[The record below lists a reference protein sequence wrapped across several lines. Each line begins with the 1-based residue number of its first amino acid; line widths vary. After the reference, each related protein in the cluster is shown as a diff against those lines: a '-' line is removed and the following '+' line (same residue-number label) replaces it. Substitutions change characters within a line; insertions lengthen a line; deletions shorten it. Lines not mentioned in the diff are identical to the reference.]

1 MATVKREPPG
11 KTESSGSTIFPP
23 KVLAQLRKAMH
34 DEQSR
39 LRRQVV
45 GLEQEIKELHESGS
59 EENGFGSHPADVSGD
74 TYMEETQVSLLEN
87 TQLTL
92 GLIEQALE
100 RMERGTYGLCVDCGA
115 AIPFER
121 LQARPYAVRCVSCQA
136 SFDRKQHMKPG
147 G

>member
-1 MATVKREPPG
+1 MATVKKEPPN
-11 KTESSGSTIFPP
+11 KAASSGPNSVPP
-23 KVLAQLRKAMH
+23 KVLAQLRKAMQE
-34 DEQSR
+34 EQSR
-39 LRRQVV
+39 LRRQVA

-92 GLIEQALE
+92 SLIEQALE
-100 RMERGTYGLCVDCGA
+100 RMGRGTYGLCVDCGA
-115 AIPFER
+115 LIPSER
-121 LQARPYAVRCVSCQA
+121 LQARPYAARCVACQA
-136 SFDRKQHMKPG
+136 SFDRKQHAKPG